1 MAQLHLFDK
10 RLAALLLVLGGLFQ
24 ATAQDPVFSQFN
36 LNKNYTNPAYAGY
49 TEHLSLA
56 LHSRIQWS
64 HVPGAFN
71 TNTFNANMGCSPSH
85 IGFGLYGYDH
95 VEGEGF
101 LRKRKADAQ
110 ISVNFPGR
118 LAHSWGRRLS
128 HKKFIIST
136 GLGLGVAQRSIDWS
150 KLTFTDQYSAYEG
163 YLGTPSLMITQ
174 NDVSNVIF
182 DMSAGMRFQLE
193 LNRKGSYLS
202 FGAAMF
208 HLNRP
213 VETFF
218 NMDNRMDPR
227 YTAHFFTY
235 FQTKKFANKP
245 NYLSVGM
252 ILDRQQGML
261 TNTLMMSKD
270 VETYGKI
277 SLGFRR
283 QNFLLVDQNV
293 DALIMQ
299 GLVTFGNFTLGY
311 SYDITI
317 SRLGPHRTFGTHEIG
332 LAYVF
337 DNISLCSG
345 RSRGR
350 KRKKSNDDCFSLMED
365 ISPAFRD
372 LYLWNP

>member
-1 MAQLHLFDK
+1 MAQLPLSGK
-10 RLAALLLVLGGLFQ
+10 RLAALLLVVSGIFG
-24 ATAQDPVFSQFN
+24 AKAQDPVFSQFN

-49 TEHLSLA
+49 TEYLTMA
-56 LHSRIQWS
+56 VHSRVQWS

-71 TNTFNANMGCSPSH
+71 THTFNLNMGCGPSRV
-85 IGFGLYGYDH
+85 GFGLYGYDH

-101 LRKRKADAQ
+101 LRKRKGDAQ
-110 ISVNFPGR
+110 ISVNLPGR
-118 LAHSWGRRLS
+118 MARWFGPKLS
-128 HKKFIIST
+128 RKKFILAS

-150 KLTFTDQYSAYEG
+150 KLTFTDQFSAYEG
-163 YLGTPSLMITQ
+163 YLGAPSLMTTQ

-182 DMSAGMRFQLE
+182 DMSAGLRFQME
-193 LNRKGSYLS
+193 LSKNGSYLS
-202 FGAAMF
+202 VGAAMF

-218 NMDNRMDPR
+218 NAQNRMDPR

-252 ILDRQQGML
+252 IMDRQQGMM

-270 VETYGKI
+270 VQTYGKI

-283 QNFLLVDQNV
+283 QNFLLVDHNV
-293 DALIMQ
+293 DALILQ
-299 GLVTFGNFTLGY
+299 GLVTFANFTVGY

-317 SRLGPHRTFGTHEIG
+317 SNLGPHRTFGTHEIG
-332 LAYVF
+332 IAYVF

-345 RSRGR
+345 KSKGR
-350 KRKKSNDDCFSLMED
+350 KGRKSNDDCFSLMDD